1 MEHINKGTPVYSA
14 YIGTNPELHWIDEGV
29 ISEIVFNGQPLVRC
43 GDALVPYGKKWRLTK
58 ADARRDIHAALIRH
72 IGKLQAEADKMADEI
87 LHEDLATEEVTR
99 GVA

>member
-1 MEHINKGTPVYSA
+1 VGSTVPPPATALFKQRTATKERDNVEHIN
-14 YIGTNPELHWIDEGV
+14 
-29 ISEIVFNGQPLVRC
+29 
-43 GDALVPYGKKWRLTK
+43 KKWRLTK

-87 LHEDLATEEVTR
+87 LHDDLTTEEVTR